1 VIYFIHDKFLTMLR
15 EESFSIPLNPPF
27 IKGDKGM
34 NRMVHAK
41 GGFMVIKKYFSVSAV
56 KQD

>member
-1 VIYFIHDKFLTMLR
+1 
-15 EESFSIPLNPPF
+15 
-27 IKGDKGM
+27 M

-56 KQD
+56 KQETIVQDKLGRYGLHSFQERINAK